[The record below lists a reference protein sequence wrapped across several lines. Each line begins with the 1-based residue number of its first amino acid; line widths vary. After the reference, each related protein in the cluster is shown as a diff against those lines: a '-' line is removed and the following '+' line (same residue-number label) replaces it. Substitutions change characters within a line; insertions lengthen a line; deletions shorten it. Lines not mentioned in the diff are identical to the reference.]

1 MVLTDAQKVDIGALP
16 PPGIYVNVPIR
27 DYFAW
32 TYMSKSG
39 LSDFAKSPA
48 LWHGRQTGEIPWAKS
63 DLFDLGSATDLLW
76 VERRELTPENGFQP
90 LPKINPLTDKPL
102 PKGGK
107 ARGEYL
113 EHVRKLGL
121 TPLSKGMEVKAR
133 AMAAALDNNDR
144 AQRLHAGAMTQL
156 SIVWRCP
163 FTGLMLK
170 GRPDLADIVRYILSD
185 LKSTKEIRPWAFDS
199 DASSYNYHWQ
209 LYLYTQ
215 GLIANGVGTWAEWS
229 HWLITVRNSKPYGV
243 ACRPMESGPGSALDL
258 AADETLYY
266 LQRWIKC
273 ATEQH
278 FPADLLDEK
287 PIELPRWRFKFT
299 GRIEG

>member
-1 MVLTDAQKVDIGALP
+1 MVLTDAQAVEVGLKPA
-16 PPGIYVNVPIR
+16 PGLYVNVPLR

-32 TYMSKSG
+32 PYMSKSG

-48 LWHGRQTGEIPWAKS
+48 RWYGLQTGDIKWPQS
-63 DLFDLGSATDLLW
+63 DSFDLGSATDLLW
-76 VERRELTPENGFQP
+76 VERRELTPANGFQP
-90 LPKINPLTDKPL
+90 IPAINPLTGKPL
-102 PKGGK
+102 PKSGK

-113 EHVRKLGL
+113 EHVRAQGL
-121 TPLSKGMEVKAR
+121 TPLSKAVEAKAR

-144 AQRLHAGAMTQL
+144 AQRLHAGATAQL
-156 SIVWRCP
+156 SLVWRCP
-163 FTGLMLK
+163 FTSLMLK
-170 GRPDLADIVRYILSD
+170 GRPDLVDLVTLVLSD
-185 LKSTKEIRPWAFDS
+185 LKSTREIRPWAFDS

-215 GLIANGVGTWAEWS
+215 GLIANGGGTWADWA
-229 HWLITVRNSKPYGV
+229 HWLITVRNDKPHGV
-243 ACRPMESGPGSALDL
+243 ACRPMPPDALEL
-258 AADETLYY
+258 AADETLYH

-273 ATEQH
+273 ATDRH

-299 GRIEG
+299 GRTA